1 MVSLLSEKYG
11 EPIAQSREW
20 ADPSYEKTCKEE
32 GYEVY
37 MGRLSYYTYWTTIR
51 SRIIISLKGGDSL
64 INLAIE
70 YSSSIHEQEAKE
82 DRLRGL

>member
-1 MVSLLSEKYG
+1 MNKKVLITGGGTGIG
-11 EPIAQSREW
+11 EAIAKLFCQ
-20 ADPSYEKTCKEE
+20 E

>member
-1 MVSLLSEKYG
+1 
-11 EPIAQSREW
+11 
-20 ADPSYEKTCKEE
+20 
-32 GYEVY
+32 

>member
-1 MVSLLSEKYG
+1 MENLLLNQGNGLIHRMRKLVKKKVM
-11 EPIAQSREW
+11 R
-20 ADPSYEKTCKEE
+20 
-32 GYEVY
+32 Y

-70 YSSSIHEQEAKE
+70 YSSSVHEQEAKE

>member
-1 MVSLLSEKYG
+1 MTKQMLVLLSRILEL
-11 EPIAQSREW
+11 
-20 ADPSYEKTCKEE
+20 E